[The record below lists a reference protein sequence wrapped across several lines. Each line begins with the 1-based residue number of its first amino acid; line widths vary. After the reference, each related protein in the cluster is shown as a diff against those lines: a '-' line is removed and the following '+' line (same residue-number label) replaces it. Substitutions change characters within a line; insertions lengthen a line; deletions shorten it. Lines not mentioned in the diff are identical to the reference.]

1 MYVTAAPAASQCGL
15 RVPDTMTNSTLS
27 LSKRDVMSPEILSDP
42 EGQFPPTFN
51 RSTFMFRHGL
61 AGHPLLQ
68 LPSLIDLAGRLEKHD
83 GCYWSNG
90 SVNVSDRWEK
100 GADRRQSLRKT
111 LENIEHNDS
120 LVILKFGVHDPI
132 VGPLFRDVLSSII
145 RLARLERIEDVLVG
159 RATVLIASP
168 HRTTAYHIDAD
179 VNYLFQVAGDK
190 FFAVFDQTDRTL
202 LTDEELERYF
212 NGDLSAAHF
221 RPDREAEATA
231 YDLRSGFGV
240 HVPCAAPHWARNGG
254 QVSIAVSCNFDL
266 ASLQRLSAIYKTN
279 HRLRSIGLKP
289 RSPRDGAWSDTAKV
303 LGVRTASALRGIFR
317 PQSANQRM
325 DAGWKPSG

>member
-1 MYVTAAPAASQCGL
+1 
-15 RVPDTMTNSTLS
+15 
-27 LSKRDVMSPEILSDP
+27 MSPEILSDP
-42 EGQFPPTFN
+42 EGQFPSTYN

-61 AGHPLLQ
+61 SGHPLLQ
-68 LPSLIDLAGRLEKHD
+68 LPSLIDLAGRLEKYD

-90 SVNVSDRWEK
+90 SVDVTDRWEK
-100 GADRRQSLRKT
+100 GADRRQSLKET

-120 LVILKFGVHDPI
+120 LVILKFVLHDPI
-132 VGPLFRDVLSSII
+132 VGPLFRDILSSIL
-145 RLARLERIEDVLVG
+145 RLARPERVEDVLVG
-159 RATVLIASP
+159 RTTILIASP
-168 HRTTAYHIDAD
+168 HRTTAYHIDSD

-202 LTDEELERYF
+202 VTDEELECFF

-221 RPDREAEATA
+221 KPGREAEATA
-231 YDLRSGFGV
+231 YDLKAGFGV
-240 HVPCAAPHWARNGG
+240 HVPWLAPHWARNGG

-279 HRLRSIGLKP
+279 HRLRSIGLRP
-289 RSPRDGAWSDTAKV
+289 RSPRDPSWRDGAKV
-303 LGVRTASALRGIFR
+303 FGAQTVSTLRGLVR

-325 DAGWKPSG
+325 DAGWRPSG